1 MKVAVVG
8 KGGVGKTT
16 LTAALARRQAQ
27 LGRPVVAVDADPDGN
42 LASALGVALADMP
55 EPIALMKDLIRERT
69 DSKNEGGGLMFKI
82 NPKVD
87 DLPER
92 FSVKV
97 AGINLLVLGTV
108 EHGGKGCL
116 CPETALLKALMQ
128 HLLLRISDDVLLDM
142 EAGLEH
148 VGRASAKGV
157 DAMIA
162 VVEPGMRSV
171 QTAMRVHRL
180 AKDIGIDKT
189 FVVANKISRPQQSK
203 ALALAL
209 PGQTILGTLPY
220 CEELG
225 EADLDGRPAD
235 IENGEFRAAV
245 DNIAEKLQE
254 QLNHSDT

>member
-27 LGRPVVAVDADPDGN
+27 SGRPVVAVDADPDGN

-97 AGINLLVLGTV
+97 AGINLLVPGTV

-116 CPETALLKALMQ
+116 LIFHRIIVCMIWDAL
-128 HLLLRISDDVLLDM
+128 R
-142 EAGLEH
+142 
-148 VGRASAKGV
+148 
-157 DAMIA
+157 
-162 VVEPGMRSV
+162 
-171 QTAMRVHRL
+171 
-180 AKDIGIDKT
+180 
-189 FVVANKISRPQQSK
+189 
-203 ALALAL
+203 
-209 PGQTILGTLPY
+209 GQ
-220 CEELG
+220 
-225 EADLDGRPAD
+225 
-235 IENGEFRAAV
+235 
-245 DNIAEKLQE
+245 KK
-254 QLNHSDT
+254 